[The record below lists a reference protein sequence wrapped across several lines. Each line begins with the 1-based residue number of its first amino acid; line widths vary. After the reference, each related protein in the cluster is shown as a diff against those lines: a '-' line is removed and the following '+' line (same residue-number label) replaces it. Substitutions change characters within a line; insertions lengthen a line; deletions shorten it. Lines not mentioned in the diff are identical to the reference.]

1 MPARSLHQAHVFLL
15 LSAQICFAATP
26 GFTDATLRGLIGE
39 TGGIAM
45 KTTITTKGVGVA
57 GRSRHWHEAIGKAYF
72 PLDLSFRKPE
82 AFDGELTMWELGQ
95 VSLSRLTSDALMY
108 RRLPKHLQVSGPEEF
123 LVTLPAKSEVRFS
136 QAGKE
141 VRANPGAFFIERS
154 HEPYEFSHAEAADLW
169 VMKLSNDMLGGRIRA
184 PDRFCSLEFDAT
196 NGANGLFVDMVHLI
210 PQRYDA
216 MNDEARAIVGRQLVD
231 LLALALQSD
240 ERVISSGGSTVRAA
254 HLARIETFV
263 RRYIDD
269 PQLGPDDV
277 AAGCGISVR
286 YLHELLRDTN
296 QTLGQWIRDQRLA
309 AAQEDL
315 ADMRDKRSIG
325 EIAYARGFADQ
336 AQFSRAFR
344 ARYGITPKEARARS

>member
-1 MPARSLHQAHVFLL
+1 
-15 LSAQICFAATP
+15 
-26 GFTDATLRGLIGE
+26 
-39 TGGIAM
+39 M
-45 KTTITTKGVGVA
+45 KTTITTKGVDVA
-57 GRSRHWHEAIGKAYF
+57 GRSRHWHEAIGQAYF
-72 PLDLSFRKPE
+72 PLDLSFRRPE
-82 AFDGELTMWELGQ
+82 AFDGELTMWQLGN

-108 RRLPKHLQVSGPEEF
+108 RRLPKHFQTTGPEEF

-136 QAGKE
+136 QGGKE

-154 HEPYEFSHAEAADLW
+154 YEPYEFSHAEAADLW
-169 VMKLSNDMLGGRIRA
+169 VMKLSCEMLGGRVRA

-210 PQRYDA
+210 PQRYAA
-216 MNDEARAIVGRQLVD
+216 MTEETRAIVGRQLVD

-240 ERVISSGGSTVRAA
+240 ERVLQSGASTVRAG
-254 HLARIETFV
+254 HLARIEAFV
-263 RRYIDD
+263 RRNIDD
-269 PQLGPDDV
+269 PDLGPDEV
-277 AAGCGISVR
+277 ASGCRISVR

-315 ADMRDKRSIG
+315 ANAADTRNIG

-344 ARYGITPKEARARS
+344 ARYGVTPKEVRAGNRGAG

>member
-1 MPARSLHQAHVFLL
+1 
-15 LSAQICFAATP
+15 
-26 GFTDATLRGLIGE
+26 
-39 TGGIAM
+39 M
-45 KTTITTKGVGVA
+45 KTTITTKGVDVA
-57 GRSRHWHEAIGKAYF
+57 GRSRHWHEAIGQAYF
-72 PLDLSFRKPE
+72 PLDLSFRRPE
-82 AFDGELTMWELGQ
+82 AFDGELTMWQLGN

-108 RRLPKHLQVSGPEEF
+108 RRLPKHFQTTGPEEF

-136 QAGKE
+136 QGGKE

-154 HEPYEFSHAEAADLW
+154 YEPYEFSHAEAADLW
-169 VMKLSNDMLGGRIRA
+169 VMKLSSEMLGGRVRA

-210 PQRYDA
+210 PQRYAA
-216 MNDEARAIVGRQLVD
+216 MTEETRAIVGRQLVD

-240 ERVISSGGSTVRAA
+240 ERVLQSGASTVRAG
-254 HLARIETFV
+254 HLARIEAFV
-263 RRYIDD
+263 RRNIDD
-269 PQLGPDDV
+269 PDLGPDEV
-277 AAGCGISVR
+277 ASGCRISVR

-315 ADMRDKRSIG
+315 ANAADTRNIG

-344 ARYGITPKEARARS
+344 ARYGVTPKEVRAGNRGAG

>member
-1 MPARSLHQAHVFLL
+1 
-15 LSAQICFAATP
+15 
-26 GFTDATLRGLIGE
+26 
-39 TGGIAM
+39 M
-45 KTTITTKGVGVA
+45 KNTITTRGVDMS
-57 GRSRHWHEAIGKAYF
+57 GRSRHWHDTIARTYF
-72 PLDLSFRKPE
+72 PLDLTFARPE
-82 AFDGELTMWELGQ
+82 AFDGELTSWNLGD

-108 RRLPKHLQVSGPEEF
+108 RRLPKHFREPGPEEF
-123 LVTLPAKSEVRFS
+123 LVTLPAKSELRFA
-136 QAGKE
+136 QGGKE

-169 VMKLSNDMLGGRIRA
+169 VMKVSLDMLGGRVRA

-216 MNDEARAIVGRQLVD
+216 MTEETRSTVGRQLVD

-240 ERVISSGGSTVRAA
+240 ERVLQSGGSTVRSA
-254 HLARIETFV
+254 HLARIEGFV
-263 RRYIDD
+263 RRHIDD
-269 PQLGPDDV
+269 PDLGPDEV

-315 ADMRDKRSIG
+315 ANSSDKRSIG
-325 EIAYARGFADQ
+325 AIAYARGFADQ

-344 ARYGITPKEARARS
+344 ARYGITPKEARARD